1 MRRRA
6 DKREKRVFRARTRN
20 VLVVFSIALVLTMAL
35 AVVPENYT
43 LQVGD
48 VAPENI
54 YALREV
60 EDETATQEQ
69 RARARE
75 AVADIYTVDGAK
87 TVALENQLQAY
98 FDGVDAVRQQAAQML
113 QVYTD
118 AYSAQPEP
126 TGPAPTYENAL
137 TDEQWQTLI
146 AQSTLAVDKATVQQ
160 WIAMPQADWDTA
172 KEQGMALFQ
181 SALNNGLREEDVADV
196 LSSLTDQ
203 VDQLEVGSAA
213 RGALSRGVQAYL
225 AANSFY
231 DAEATEQAKVRAENA
246 VAAVVYKKG
255 QVIVRL
261 GDVVTQRQID
271 LLRNMGMLAG
281 GLNALVYVGVVAS
294 ALMGVAVLVLYL
306 MHRKEPL
313 TRDTE
318 KVGLI
323 CLVMFL
329 VVLLCALLQKVELA
343 VVPVSFVAIVVALTV
358 DSNSGAVIGCLTSV
372 LCAAMALAAGVEP
385 LSVLMFLT
393 SNWICSLAASAV
405 INNFSSRTGIVA
417 VGLGCGVGGALCYG
431 VMGMLAGTAA
441 KTVLWTMGAALLS
454 GVLAGIFCLGSTPLW
469 ETFFH
474 ALTPMK
480 LMELC
485 NPTNALLK
493 RLMFEAPGTYH
504 HSVMVGNLAE
514 AAADALGA
522 NALLAR
528 VGSYYHDVGKLAAPR
543 FFSENQP
550 AGSENP
556 HDHLTPIESARLIAR
571 HPHDGAAYILEQGM
585 ARPIADIALQHHG
598 SSVISYFYY
607 KAKEQDGQAD
617 IRDFRHTGGRPR
629 TVEAALVMLADSCE
643 AATRATGG
651 DYKATM
657 RKIVRDRL
665 DDGQLDLVRLTLRDL
680 DVIVEAF
687 ESVLKGAYHGRIQ
700 YPDGKKPLQG
710 EKQS

>member
-118 AYSAQPEP
+118 AYNAQPEP

-213 RGALSRGVQAYL
+213 RSALSRGIQAYL

-318 KVGLI
+318 
-323 CLVMFL
+323 
-329 VVLLCALLQKVELA
+329 
-343 VVPVSFVAIVVALTV
+343 
-358 DSNSGAVIGCLTSV
+358 
-372 LCAAMALAAGVEP
+372 
-385 LSVLMFLT
+385 
-393 SNWICSLAASAV
+393 
-405 INNFSSRTGIVA
+405 
-417 VGLGCGVGGALCYG
+417 
-431 VMGMLAGTAA
+431 
-441 KTVLWTMGAALLS
+441 
-454 GVLAGIFCLGSTPLW
+454 
-469 ETFFH
+469 
-474 ALTPMK
+474 
-480 LMELC
+480 
-485 NPTNALLK
+485 
-493 RLMFEAPGTYH
+493 
-504 HSVMVGNLAE
+504 
-514 AAADALGA
+514 
-522 NALLAR
+522 
-528 VGSYYHDVGKLAAPR
+528 
-543 FFSENQP
+543 
-550 AGSENP
+550 
-556 HDHLTPIESARLIAR
+556 
-571 HPHDGAAYILEQGM
+571 
-585 ARPIADIALQHHG
+585 
-598 SSVISYFYY
+598 
-607 KAKEQDGQAD
+607 
-617 IRDFRHTGGRPR
+617 
-629 TVEAALVMLADSCE
+629 
-643 AATRATGG
+643 
-651 DYKATM
+651 
-657 RKIVRDRL
+657 
-665 DDGQLDLVRLTLRDL
+665 
-680 DVIVEAF
+680 
-687 ESVLKGAYHGRIQ
+687 
-700 YPDGKKPLQG
+700 
-710 EKQS
+710 

>member
-1 MRRRA
+1 MKRRA
-6 DKREKRVFRARTRN
+6 DKRDKRAFRTKTRN
-20 VLVVFSIALVLTMAL
+20 VLILFTVALVLTMAF
-35 AVVPENYT
+35 AVVPKNYT
-43 LQVGD
+43 LTVGD
-48 VAPENI
+48 IAPENI

-60 EDETATQEQ
+60 EDETATKEQ
-69 RARARE
+69 RQRARE
-75 AVADIYTVDGAK
+75 AVSDLYTVDGAK
-87 TVALENQLQAY
+87 TVSMENQLQAY
-98 FDGVDAVRQQAAQML
+98 FDGVDAVRQKAAEL
-113 QVYTD
+113 IKVYTD
-118 AYSAQPEP
+118 AYHARGDQ
-126 TGPAPTYENAL
+126 GAAPTYENSF

-172 KEQGMALFQ
+172 KTKGMELFRAAL
-181 SALNNGLREEDVADV
+181 SDGLREADVADA
-196 LSSLTDQ
+196 LTSLTEQ
-203 VDQLEVGSAA
+203 AGELEVGRAA
-213 RGALSRGVQAYL
+213 HNALNKGVQAYL

-231 DAEATEQAKVRAENA
+231 DAEATEQARVKAENA

-271 LLRNMGMLAG
+271 LLRTMGMLAG
-281 GLNALVYVGVVAS
+281 GVNVLVYLGVIAT
-294 ALMGVAVLVLYL
+294 ALAGVAVLVLYL
-306 MHRKEPL
+306 MYRREAL

-318 KVGLI
+318 KVGMI

-329 VVLLCALLQKVELA
+329 VVLICALLQRVELA
-343 VVPVSFVAIVVALTV
+343 VVPVSFAAIVVALTI
-358 DSNSGAVIGCLTSV
+358 DSNSGAVIGCLTAV

-385 LSVLMFLT
+385 LSVLMFLAT
-393 SNWICSLAASAV
+393 NWICSLLAASV
-405 INNFSSRTGIVA
+405 INNFSGRSGIVT
-417 VGLGCGVGGALCYG
+417 VGVGCGVAGALCYG
-431 VMGMLAGTAA
+431 VMGMLAGTAF
-441 KTVLWTMGAALLS
+441 KTVLWAMGAALLS
-454 GVLAGIFCLGSTPLW
+454 GVIAGIFCLGSTPVW
-469 ETFFH
+469 ESFFH

-485 NPTNALLK
+485 NPTNPLLK

-556 HDHLTPIESARLIAR
+556 HDRLTPIESARLIAR

-598 SSVISYFYY
+598 SSVMAYFYY

-617 IRDFRHTGGRPR
+617 IRDYRHTGGRPR

-657 RKIVRDRL
+657 RKIVRERL
-665 DDGQLDLVRLTLRDL
+665 DDGQLDLVRLTLKDL

-700 YPDGKKPLQG
+700 YPDAKKQG
-710 EKQS
+710 EAKA